1 MMMMMMMMTMMMPL
15 VIQIVMIR
23 MVKNKSDLEIKLCHL
38 QGAGKEGIVRC
49 GVADESSITP
59 NVFFS
64 RNIEEQALSD
74 FEFGRAYAVRIEHT
88 SVFDKAKNCCSIISY
103 EKVYLFACLFDCFFC
118 LLFVC
123 CFVLLLLL
131 FVCLFVYLP
140 HHQRLF
146 NRSMKSR
153 GSTSRSSRCSQRT
166 SSWSCG
172 A

>member
-103 EKVYLFACLFDCFFC
+103 EKVYFFACLFDCFFSFVVC
-118 LLFVC
+118 LLF
-123 CFVLLLLL
+123 CFVVVVCL
-131 FVCLFVYLP
+131 FVCLFICLIIKDFLTDP
-140 HHQRLF
+140 
-146 NRSMKSR
+146 
-153 GSTSRSSRCSQRT
+153 
-166 SSWSCG
+166 
-172 A
+172 

>member
-1 MMMMMMMMTMMMPL
+1 MMMMMMMTMMMPL

-103 EKVYLFACLFDCFFC
+103 EKVYLFACLFDCFFVC
-118 LLFVC
+118 CLFVVLFC
-123 CFVLLLLL
+123 CCCCL
-131 FVCLFVYLP
+131 FVCLFICLIIKDFLTDP
-140 HHQRLF
+140 
-146 NRSMKSR
+146 
-153 GSTSRSSRCSQRT
+153 
-166 SSWSCG
+166 
-172 A
+172 